1 MEINY
6 TFADLI
12 SQKFKRNFDDETA
25 NQIVLPIKGN
35 RYLSIVQNDKN
46 APRKSK
52 LGMMM
57 GDYGEQVEVA
67 ILDSDFNYVEDETFN
82 YGVKGYI
89 RTEELALLLIR
100 LT

>member
-1 MEINY
+1 M
-6 TFADLI
+6 
-12 SQKFKRNFDDETA
+12 KFEKHFDVETA

-46 APRKSK
+46 ASRKSK

-67 ILDSDFNYVEDETFN
+67 ILDSNFNVVDDEN
-82 YGVKGYI
+82 EYVKGYI

>member
-12 SQKFKRNFDDETA
+12 SQKFKRNFDNETA

-67 ILDSDFNYVEDETFN
+67 ILDSNFNVVDDEN
-82 YGVKGYI
+82 EYVKGYI

>member
-46 APRKSK
+46 APYNGVGGRY
-52 LGMMM
+52 
-57 GDYGEQVEVA
+57 GDYAEQVEVA
-67 ILDSDFNYVEDETFN
+67 ILDSDFNYLDDGTFER
-82 YGVKGYI
+82 GIKGYL

>member
-1 MEINY
+1 MKKEY
-6 TFADLI
+6 TFADYF
-12 SQKFKRNFDDETA
+12 SQKFRRNFDNETA

-57 GDYGEQVEVA
+57 GDYGEHVEVA
-67 ILDSDFNYVEDETFN
+67 ILDSDFNYVE
-82 YGVKGYI
+82 
-89 RTEELALLLIR
+89 EL
-100 LT
+100 TN

>member
-1 MEINY
+1 M
-6 TFADLI
+6 
-12 SQKFKRNFDDETA
+12 KFEKHFDVETA

-67 ILDSDFNYVEDETFN
+67 ILDSNFNVVDDEN
-82 YGVKGYI
+82 EYVKGYI